1 MLVHFIFEMHFL
13 TKYGEFQEEGGKK
26 GKKEKE
32 KEKENDKVI
41 LKVYMHCEACKKKVR
56 KALKSLPG
64 MHTHSGNTNRCF
76 CAFGNSISNIPAII
90 LHRYR

>member
-1 MLVHFIFEMHFL
+1 MHIL
-13 TKYGEFQEEGGKK
+13 TNYGEFQEEGGKK
-26 GKKEKE
+26 GKKEKEKE

-64 MHTHSGNTNRCF
+64 MYTLKENQFVVFCF
-76 CAFGNSISNIPAII
+76 QK
-90 LHRYR
+90 LHLKYTSHYFA